1 MAEEIIVFE
10 VAGEWAHFKRPYT
23 TTSPLTFDLPSPP
36 TILGF
41 LGAILGIDKRE
52 YLAKLTRRCLVSAM
66 LNQFPQK
73 WKTGLKFLDTE
84 KSSRSFRAWK
94 KNPHSPIEVELLCD
108 AGFRFFCGLEDRSLM
123 QNLATRLQEHRPY
136 YVPSLGLAWC
146 LADFQWI
153 GSFPASRVNPEQ
165 EIEVLGWLP
174 QSAIAEAKLE
184 NEKRYHMMTLPVTM
198 EPGRRISRYDDII
211 YEHSGKTIRCKLK
224 PGETVWQIQHGGKI
238 AEQEISYVYL
248 L

>member
-1 MAEEIIVFE
+1 MAEEIIIFE

-52 YLAKLTRRCLVSAM
+52 YLAELTQRCLVSAM
-66 LNQFPQK
+66 LKQSPQK
-73 WKTGLKFLDTE
+73 WKTGLKFLHT
-84 KSSRSFRAWK
+84 KNSFRGYHEK
-94 KNPHSPIEVELLCD
+94 PHALIEAELLTNVWLQV
-108 AGFRFFCGLEDRSLM
+108 FCFLEDSHHRDSLT
-123 QNLATRLQEHRPY
+123 TRLRENRPY

-146 LADFQWI
+146 LADFQWT
-153 GSFPASRVNPEQ
+153 GSFPTSRVSPEH

-174 QSAIAEAKLE
+174 QSAIAHPVLE
-184 NEKRYHMMTLPVTM
+184 NEKRYHMTTLPVTM
-198 EPGRRISRYDDII
+198 EPGRRVSRYDDII